1 MLKCYSND
9 IDSLVVFVSS
19 AANSKKKKK
28 KNNKLLAFLG
38 FRDICLNTQ
47 QIHQD
52 KEHSVLLKL
61 TREQYLPFLDGEKML
76 VSYLS
81 EQIPVQSNFRLKE
94 E

>member
-1 MLKCYSND
+1 M
-9 IDSLVVFVSS
+9 FVSS
-19 AANSKKKKK
+19 AANSKKKK

-47 QIHQD
+47 QIYQD
-52 KEHSVLLKL
+52 KDSVLLKL

>member
-28 KNNKLLAFLG
+28 NNKLLAFPG

-47 QIHQD
+47 QIYQD

>member
-9 IDSLVVFVSS
+9 IDSLVEFVSS

-28 KNNKLLAFLG
+28 TNKLLAFLG

-47 QIHQD
+47 QIYQD